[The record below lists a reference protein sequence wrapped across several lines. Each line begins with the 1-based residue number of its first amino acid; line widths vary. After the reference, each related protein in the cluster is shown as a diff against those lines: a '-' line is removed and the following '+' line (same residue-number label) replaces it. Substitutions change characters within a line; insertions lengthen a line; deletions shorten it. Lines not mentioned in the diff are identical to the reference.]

1 MSESWNALSFQV
13 KPVSSEFANAIHGVA
28 IGDIPAIIVR
38 GAYTKENCQVLLQ
51 SLFDR
56 KLFVGFEK
64 CFLGPRSIK
73 KWT

>member
-38 GAYTKENCQVLLQ
+38 GAYTNETM
-51 SLFDR
+51 S
-56 KLFVGFEK
+56 GAYTM
-64 CFLGPRSIK
+64 PI
-73 KWT
+73 